1 MRLSDRNLTWKLPAI
16 SAVLLIGTFGFG
28 VVLFTHYLQNQL
40 ESSEIAHLE
49 RETQLIVNGLTSY
62 ERALEKH
69 AALIGSVFAAEFE
82 PQFAVDSSAIER
94 AGEVDA
100 PLLRNR
106 GRVLN
111 NDFAISDRL
120 LANTGAVSSVFV
132 RKGDEFVRI
141 STSLKNEKGGRVLG
155 TVLPAK
161 ESMASRLLADQP
173 WVGRVLLFG
182 REWVAHYQPVKDA
195 SSKIVG
201 CLAIAIDFSTG
212 YAAIKEQIKKLTIG
226 DTGYVFVLDAKPG
239 GAQGSFIIH
248 PKSEGKNVLDAVS
261 ADGQAIFRAMIEK
274 KEGLLRYAWRNEGE
288 AAPRDKLIVY
298 RFFEPWQWVI
308 ASGSYREE
316 FMRLADTLTRWTI
329 FGALLIATA
338 LSAVLF
344 LLVRRLVGQP
354 LRRLTTAMAGLTAG
368 GGDLTVRMPVVAHDE
383 VGRLAQTFNAFLDWL
398 QEMVRRT
405 AHTANAVSDA
415 AQGLAQATASVTKTS
430 DTQSEAADAG
440 AAAVEEMAASIASV
454 ADSAKDV
461 HAQALSSRDQ
471 TRRGNSELQSV
482 LGELAAVGDAV
493 NRIAGTVH
501 QFVGDVASIT
511 DLTRRMQEIAEQ
523 TNLLALNAAIEAARA
538 GESGRGFAVVA
549 DEVRKLAE
557 KSTRSAQEIDA
568 VTAALDAQ
576 SGKVDDAIRV
586 GQDALAHGL
595 SNLQQVAT
603 LLEQAGDTVDAASG
617 GISVISESV
626 REQTA
631 ASAEI
636 ASQIAT
642 IARMSEDSLHAL
654 RQAEQNVQAL
664 ETLSSTLSEH
674 VGHFKT

>member
-1 MRLSDRNLTWKLPAI
+1 VSSCL
-16 SAVLLIGTFGFG
+16 
-28 VVLFTHYLQNQL
+28 HYLQDRL

-69 AALIGSVFAAEFE
+69 AALIGSVFAAEFD
-82 PQFAVDSSAIER
+82 PQFTIDNNATER
-94 AGEVDA
+94 AGDVDA
-100 PLLRNR
+100 PLLRNHE
-106 GRVLN
+106 RVLN
-111 NDFAISDRL
+111 NDFAVSDRL
-120 LANTGAVSSVFV
+120 LTNTGAVSSVFV

-155 TVLPAK
+155 TILPPK
-161 ESMASRLLADQP
+161 EATASRLLADQT
-173 WVGRVLLFG
+173 WSGRVLLFG
-182 REWVAHYQPVKDA
+182 REWMAHYQPVKDA
-195 SSKIVG
+195 SGKIVG
-201 CLAIAIDFSTG
+201 CLAIAMDFSTG
-212 YAAIKEQIKKLTIG
+212 YAAVKEQIKKLTIG
-226 DTGYVFVLDAKPG
+226 ETGYVFVVDAKPG
-239 GAQGSFIIH
+239 TSQGSVIIH
-248 PKSEGKNVLDAVS
+248 PQSEGKNVLDTVS
-261 ADGQAIFRAMIEK
+261 ADGQTIFREMIEK
-274 KEGLLRYAWRNEGE
+274 KEGILRYTWRNDGE
-288 AAPRDKLIVY
+288 ANPRGKLTVY
-298 RFFEPWQWVI
+298 RYFEPWQWVI
-308 ASGSYREE
+308 GSGSYRDE
-316 FMRLADTLTRWTI
+316 FMRLADTLTLWTI

-338 LSAVLF
+338 LSAILF
-344 LLVRRLVGQP
+344 LLVRGLVGQP
-354 LRRLTTAMAGLTAG
+354 LRQLRTAMAGLTAG
-368 GGDLTVRMPVVAHDE
+368 GGDLTVRMPVIARDE

-415 AQGLAQATASVTKTS
+415 TQGLAQATASVTKTS
-430 DTQSEAADAG
+430 ATQSEAADAG

-461 HAQALSSRDQ
+461 HAQALTSRDQ

-493 NRIAGTVH
+493 NSIAGTVH

-511 DLTRRMQEIAEQ
+511 GLTRRMQEIAEQ

-557 KSTRSAQEIDA
+557 KSTRSAREIDA

-576 SGKVDDAIRV
+576 SGKVDEAIRV
-586 GQDALAHGL
+586 GQEALANGL
-595 SNLQQVAT
+595 GNLLQVAT

-631 ASAEI
+631 VSAEI

-654 RQAEQNVQAL
+654 RQAEQNVQTL